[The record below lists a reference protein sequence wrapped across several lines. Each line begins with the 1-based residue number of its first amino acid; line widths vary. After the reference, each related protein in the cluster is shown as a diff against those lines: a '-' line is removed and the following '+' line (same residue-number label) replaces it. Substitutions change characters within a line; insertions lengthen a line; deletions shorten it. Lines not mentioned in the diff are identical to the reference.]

1 MENYDNLD
9 EIRKQADLIEL
20 RFNCLINKADSAK
33 NSASVI
39 RERFRD
45 RVGQATGRHLFY
57 CIDIINRKYNLI
69 IIRSH

>member
-1 MENYDNLD
+1 MEDYDNLD

-45 RVGQATGRHLFY
+45 RVGQATGQVSS
-57 CIDIINRKYNLI
+57 IDIINRKYNLI
-69 IIRSH
+69 IIRSP

>member
-1 MENYDNLD
+1 MEDYDNLD

-45 RVGQATGRHLFY
+45 RVGQATGQHLFY
-57 CIDIINRKYNLI
+57 SIDIINRKYNLI
-69 IIRSH
+69 IIRSP